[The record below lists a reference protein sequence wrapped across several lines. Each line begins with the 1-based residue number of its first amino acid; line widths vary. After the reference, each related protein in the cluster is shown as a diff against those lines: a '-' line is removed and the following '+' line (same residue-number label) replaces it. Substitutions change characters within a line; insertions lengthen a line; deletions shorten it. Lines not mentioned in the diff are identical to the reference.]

1 LRYTKATHL
10 YKAAGNTENEGSG
23 PLPQFYADR
32 FGWQEEVDQVTH
44 VFQSLSADDQKRVTI
59 YCSNYG
65 EASAINFLG
74 RGLPAAISGH
84 NSYWMWGPQ
93 GATGDLM
100 IVINGASLGEMH
112 KYYRSVE
119 IVGRMDHPYAMPFEH
134 RNIYLVHDRI
144 KPVFDDWKSFKL
156 YI

>member
-1 LRYTKATHL
+1 
-10 YKAAGNTENEGSG
+10 
-23 PLPQFYADR
+23 
-32 FGWQEEVDQVTH
+32 
-44 VFQSLSADDQKRVTI
+44 
-59 YCSNYG
+59 
-65 EASAINFLG
+65 
-74 RGLPAAISGH
+74 
-84 NSYWMWGPQ
+84 
-93 GATGDLM
+93 M